1 MSKEFELQVNQL
13 AHGTRQVTNLDQIG
27 EAHIELID
35 IKKSRA
41 YKPNQGVIHYF
52 KRGGG

>member
-1 MSKEFELQVNQL
+1 MSKESEVQVNQL

-35 IKKSRA
+35 IKQSI
-41 YKPNQGVIHYF
+41 NQIKGSYIIF
-52 KRGGG
+52 T